1 MTHHRLAIAALSLL
15 GSVVATAQGPS
26 DVDLERAAADGIT
39 LLQELI
45 RLDTSNPPGN
55 ETLVA
60 EHLQV
65 LFDREGIRSEIVAL
79 EEARGNFIAR
89 LEGNGAKRPLLL
101 MAHSDVVGVERDK
114 WTVDPFAGVVE
125 DGYLYGRGAIDD
137 KGMLSAAVQVMLL
150 IHRRKLP
157 LERDLILLVEAGEE
171 GSTSVGIDY
180 VVENHWDKIDSE
192 FALNEGGGIR
202 KGGGRVRM
210 VAVATTE
217 KVPLRGIRLIARG
230 TAGHGS
236 MPRPDNPI
244 VRLATAVAK
253 LGRWQPPMRLN
264 ETTRAYFSRLATISS
279 EEDAFLYRNL
289 ENPALTEIIQ
299 ETLRRT
305 DILANSTLRTS
316 ISPNMIS
323 GGFRVN
329 VIPAQAEVVLD
340 VRALPDED
348 PAELV
353 AALVELIDDPLIEV
367 TSPTSSRPAG
377 PPSSLESEMFRALE
391 KAQATLFPQAVTLP
405 TMLTAATDSAQ
416 LRARGVQAYGIG
428 AVLSESDMRAH
439 GNDERISVEGF
450 AQFLEYMYLAVV
462 DVASGGNAE

>member
-1 MTHHRLAIAALSLL
+1 MTHSRIAVAALLL
-15 GSVVATAQGPS
+15 LASTGASAQIPTE
-26 DVDLERAAADGIT
+26 VDLGRAAADGIT

-60 EHLQV
+60 EHLQA
-65 LFDREGIRSEIVAL
+65 LFAREGIGSRIVAL
-79 EEARGNFIAR
+79 EPARGNLIAR

-101 MAHSDVVGVERDK
+101 MAHSDVVGVDREK
-114 WTVDPFAGVVE
+114 WSVDPFAGVIE

-137 KGMLSAAVQVMLL
+137 KGMMSVLVQVMLL
-150 IHRRKLP
+150 IHRLELP

-180 VVENHWDKIDSE
+180 VIEHHWDEIASE

-202 KGGGRVRM
+202 KSGDHVSV

-253 LGRWQPPMRLN
+253 LGQWQPPMRLN
-264 ETTRAYFSRLATISS
+264 TTTRAYFSRLAAISS
-279 EEDAFLYRNL
+279 EKDAFLYRNL
-289 ENPALTEIIQ
+289 EDPALTEMIQ
-299 ETLRRT
+299 EKLRLT

-353 AALVELIDDPLIEV
+353 AALVDLIDDPLIEV
-367 TSPTSSRPAG
+367 TQPTSSRPSG
-377 PPSSLESEMFRALE
+377 PPSSLDSEMFRALE
-391 KAQATLFPQAVTLP
+391 KAQATLFPHAITLP

-416 LRARGVQAYGIG
+416 LRARGVQAYGVG
-428 AVLSESDMRAH
+428 AVVSEADMRAH
-439 GNDERISVEGF
+439 GNDERISIEGF
-450 AQFLEYMYLAVV
+450 AQFLEYVLLAVV
-462 DVASGGNAE
+462 DVAVAE

>member
-1 MTHHRLAIAALSLL
+1 MTHLRITVAIVSLL
-15 GSVVATAQGPS
+15 GSVVAAAQGPA
-26 DVDLERAAADGIT
+26 DDDLKRAAADGIT

-60 EHLQV
+60 EHLKR
-65 LFDREGIRSEIVAL
+65 LFDREGIPSEIVAL
-79 EEARGNFIAR
+79 EPARGNFIAR

-114 WTVDPFAGVVE
+114 WSVDPFAGVVE
-125 DGYLYGRGAIDD
+125 DGHLYGRGAIDD

-150 IHRRKLP
+150 IHRQKLP
-157 LERDLILLVEAGEE
+157 LDRDIILLVEAGEE

-180 VVENHWDKIDSE
+180 VVENHWEKIDSE

-202 KGGGRVRM
+202 KIGGQVRM

-253 LGRWQPPMRLN
+253 LGQWQPPMRLN

-279 EEDAFLYRNL
+279 DKDAFLYRNL
-289 ENPALTEIIQ
+289 EDPALTEMIQ

-329 VIPAQAEVVLD
+329 VIPAQAEVLLD

-348 PAELV
+348 PSELV
-353 AALVELIDDPLIEV
+353 AALVELIDDPAIEV
-367 TSPTSSRPAG
+367 TSPTSSRPAA
-377 PPSSLESEMFRALE
+377 PPSSLDSEMFRALE
-391 KAQATLFPQAVTLP
+391 RAQATLFPHAVTLP

-416 LRARGVQAYGIG
+416 LRAKGVQAYGIG
-428 AVLSESDMRAH
+428 AVLGESDMRAH
-439 GNDERISVEGF
+439 GSDERISIEGF
-450 AQFLEYMYLAVV
+450 GQFLEYMYLAVV
-462 DVASGGNAE
+462 DVAGSGNAE